1 MKRFV
6 AVLRLGNGDVRLLF
20 HQRLELGADEVARG
34 KDHVA
39 CDEGDVLVRCG
50 IDGRVHA
57 SQRTALVVLVG
68 DEANLSKFDQ
78 IVEKI
83 KVFGLVGGDDELV
96 CQWEKAIDSTPDKWL
111 AQEGNRRLAA
121 SHTPGF
127 ATRLQNDGQITAFAH
142 EPSAH
147 LDARQ
152 ATSGHVRIM

>member
-1 MKRFV
+1 MSHATRATYSFDAALM
-6 AVLRLGNGDVRLLF
+6 AVHTPRNAPRW
-20 HQRLELGADEVARG
+20 
-34 KDHVA
+34 
-39 CDEGDVLVRCG
+39 
-50 IDGRVHA
+50 
-57 SQRTALVVLVG
+57 
-68 DEANLSKFDQ
+68 NLSKFDQ

-83 KVFGLVGGDDELV
+83 EVFGLVGGDDELV

-127 ATRLQNDGQITAFAH
+127 ATRLQNDGQVTAFAH